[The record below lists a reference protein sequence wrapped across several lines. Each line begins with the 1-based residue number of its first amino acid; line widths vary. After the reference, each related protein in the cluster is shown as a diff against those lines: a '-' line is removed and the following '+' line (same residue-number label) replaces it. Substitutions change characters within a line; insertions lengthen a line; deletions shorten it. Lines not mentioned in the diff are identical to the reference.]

1 MTNTLAALQTV
12 VAVGDAIRSLKTVPS
27 GVLYAHLMGH
37 LTLDQYHAIIA
48 ALVDAGVVIEQNH
61 LLTWKEPA

>member
-27 GVLYAHLMGH
+27 GVLYAQLMGH

>member
-12 VAVGDAIRSLKTVPS
+12 AAVGDAIRSLKTVPS
-27 GVLYAHLMGH
+27 GVLYAQLMGH
-37 LTLDQYHAIIA
+37 LTLGQYNAIIA
-48 ALVDAGVVIEQNH
+48 ALVNAGVVVEQNH